1 MPPKTST
8 PSENIAITLLSRAHS
23 PTTSNRIYAEKIQ
36 HRPLHLKPT
45 QSTRRAA
52 RASKRT
58 NAQKPKALSSRQK
71 RSLNL
76 YSTPSPVLYST
87 FISLHAMWNAYI
99 LEVLGASRP
108 VTASSAANLCSA
120 DYHGALLTVVRSKCV
135 GRVGLTGIVIKD
147 SRGVFEVVVKGRGEE
162 DGKGDRVVV
171 VPKEGTVFG
180 FVVTVPESV
189 EKEEGKELKFELH
202 GDQFMTRAS
211 DRASKMP
218 KWHFLKNI

>member
-1 MPPKTST
+1 M
-8 PSENIAITLLSRAHS
+8 
-23 PTTSNRIYAEKIQ
+23 
-36 HRPLHLKPT
+36 
-45 QSTRRAA
+45 
-52 RASKRT
+52 
-58 NAQKPKALSSRQK
+58 
-71 RSLNL
+71 
-76 YSTPSPVLYST
+76 
-87 FISLHAMWNAYI
+87 
-99 LEVLGASRP
+99 
-108 VTASSAANLCSA
+108 TASSAANLCSA